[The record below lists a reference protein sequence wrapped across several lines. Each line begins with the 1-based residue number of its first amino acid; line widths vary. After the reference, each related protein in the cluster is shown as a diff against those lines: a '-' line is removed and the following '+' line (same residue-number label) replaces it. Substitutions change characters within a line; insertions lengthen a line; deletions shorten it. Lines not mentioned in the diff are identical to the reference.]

1 MLALLQNTVL
11 LNLILVRLSGVLGR
25 QTVNGGKLSWATIR
39 SRNFALFDFK
49 DVLLVLGMVVE
60 VFFELTLVQIR
71 FPERMKNF
79 SLTAGKSFLRFSG
92 SHTRS
97 DLVPAFGH

>member
-1 MLALLQNTVL
+1 MLV
-11 LNLILVRLSGVLGR
+11 R
-25 QTVNGGKLSWATIR
+25 QTVNGWKLSWAAIV
-39 SRNFALFDFK
+39 SRNFALFYFE
-49 DVLLVLGMVVE
+49 DVLLILGMVVE

-71 FPERMKNF
+71 FPERMKNL

>member
-1 MLALLQNTVL
+1 MLALLQYSVL

-25 QTVNGGKLSWATIR
+25 QTVNGGKLSWATTS
-39 SRNFALFDFK
+39 SRNFALFYFE
-49 DVLLVLGMVVE
+49 DVLLILGMVVE
-60 VFFELTLVQIR
+60 VFFESTLVQIR
-71 FPERMKNF
+71 FPERMKNL